1 LQDIKEKPKKESS
14 VDQQTEENED
24 KPNDS
29 TELDKG
35 REKITQ
41 DELQAIERE
50 KVCIPFIY
58 LPILEREKV
67 CISLFIF
74 QF

>member
-1 LQDIKEKPKKESS
+1 LYVQLFLLNIQSQLEAYLPNDSTELDKK
-14 VDQQTEENED
+14 ED

-41 DELQAIERE
+41 DE
-50 KVCIPFIY
+50 KVCITIDSEQFSYKPFFF
-58 LPILEREKV
+58 LKLEDR
-67 CISLFIF
+67 
-74 QF
+74 

>member
-1 LQDIKEKPKKESS
+1 LQSSKEQQKMESNA
-14 VDQQTEENED
+14 DQQPEENKD
-24 KPNDS
+24 IPNNN
-29 TELDKG
+29 TELNKV
-35 REKITQ
+35 REK
-41 DELQAIERE
+41 RE

-58 LPILEREKV
+58 LPILERGKV

>member
-1 LQDIKEKPKKESS
+1 LIFFPFQLQALDHKG
-14 VDQQTEENED
+14 QNT
-24 KPNDS
+24 NDS

-58 LPILEREKV
+58 LQILEREKV
-67 CISLFIF
+67 YISLFNRQWVIY
-74 QF
+74 